1 MKLKKSVTISILV
14 AIIIIIIIIAIIL
27 IKGIK
32 KEEKVKEPTDNTIP
46 IIRVLNE
53 KIYIDGD
60 TEFDPVKN
68 IEAKFGTTGGKVT
81 CTKELKVGTNT
92 IVCTATGKNK
102 LSTKANYEVI
112 MSKTYHKNAIF
123 FGDSIVSGF
132 AARGYSW
139 ANYIGDNYDLSSS
152 VNAGI
157 MDYRLSTYD
166 DPNKW
171 LVTEVKSH
179 YSDQQNYDFVILQ
192 GGVNDVI
199 YNTPIGSIS
208 QSKDINSFDPKTFCG
223 GLESYLYYVTNK
235 WGNSR
240 IGYIITYYTPNYTE
254 RGLKWSYNDYKKYN
268 DKAIEILNKWNIKYI
283 NFATDEFNNILKVE
297 ERTYLPDYLHLN
309 SQGYKIISPYIYNF
323 MQTLD
328 KYKQ

>member
-1 MKLKKSVTISILV
+1 MKLKKSIKISIIVVIL
-14 AIIIIIIIIAIIL
+14 IIIL
-27 IKGIK
+27 ITVIITINGIK
-32 KEEKVKEPTDNTIP
+32 KENQTVSVDNTIP
-46 IIRVLNE
+46 TVRVLNE

-60 TEFDPVKN
+60 TVFDPAKN
-68 IEAKFGTTGGKVT
+68 IEVKFGKTGGKVT
-81 CTKELKVGTNT
+81 CTKKIKVGTNT

-102 LSTKANYEVI
+102 LSTKTNYEVI
-112 MSKTYHKNAIF
+112 MSKTYHKSAIF

-132 AARGYSW
+132 AAKGYSW
-139 ANYIGDNYDLSSS
+139 ANYIGYNYDLSSS
-152 VNAGI
+152 INAGI

-171 LVTEVKSH
+171 LVTEVKNH
-179 YSDQQNYDFVILQ
+179 YNDQQNYDFVILQ

-223 GLESYLYYVTNK
+223 GLESYLYHVINK

-268 DKAIEILNKWNIKYI
+268 DKIIEILNKWNIKYI
-283 NFATDEFNNILKVE
+283 NLATPEFNNILKVE

-309 SQGYKIISPYIYNF
+309 NEGYKVISPYIYNF

-328 KYKQ
+328 KYQQ